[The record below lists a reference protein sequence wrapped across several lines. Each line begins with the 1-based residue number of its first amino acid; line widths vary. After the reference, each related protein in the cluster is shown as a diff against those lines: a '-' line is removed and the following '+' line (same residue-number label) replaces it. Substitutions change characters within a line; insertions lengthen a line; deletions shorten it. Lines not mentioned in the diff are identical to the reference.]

1 MKKSYLSLAMLERC
15 LISLFIFMLVCS
27 FSGCKKSDSA
37 RQNEIVIYTYDSF
50 CGEWGAGPEIA
61 RLFEEKTGI
70 KVTYADCGDGVQIL
84 SKAILEK
91 NDPYADILLGLDNN
105 LIEKVRESGVLAEFS
120 PSNASLVSK
129 DLWNELNATESSKKY
144 ILTPYD
150 YSHFAM
156 IWDSTSNIPAP
167 ASLEDMTKSVYKN
180 SIILMDARTSTVGLG
195 FETWVK
201 AVYGDKAEDY
211 MNRLKPS
218 ILTVSPSWSV
228 GYGMFTEGEAPLVIS
243 YTTSPA
249 YHVEYGEGDQFKALV
264 FEEGH
269 VRQIEGAGIV
279 KGAKNQKGAAKFIEF
294 LISDEAQTLLPIGQW
309 MFPSNAS
316 VELPQSYK
324 AAAPVPKTIK

>member
-1 MKKSYLSLAMLERC
+1 MKKSYLMAKRSFCLFSLLV
-15 LISLFIFMLVCS
+15 FMLVCS
-27 FSGCKKSDSA
+27 LSGCKKNDSA
-37 RQNEIVIYTYDSF
+37 RQGEVVIYTYDSF

-91 NDPYADILLGLDNN
+91 NAPYADILLGLDNN
-105 LIEKVRESGVLAEFS
+105 LIQKVRESDVLVNYT
-120 PSNASLVSK
+120 PSNSSLVAN
-129 DLWNELNATESSKKY
+129 DLWTELNDSENKKDF

-156 IWDSTSNIPAP
+156 IWNSTSKTPAP
-167 ASLEDMTKSVYKN
+167 KSLEDMTKPEYKN

-201 AVYGDKAEDY
+201 AIYGNKAEDY

-218 ILTVSPSWSV
+218 VLTVSPSWSV

-279 KGAKNQKGAAKFIEF
+279 KGAPNKKGAEKFIEF
-294 LISDEAQTLLPIGQW
+294 LISNEAQTLLPIGQW
-309 MFPSNAS
+309 MFPSNQN
-316 VELPQSYK
+316 VELPESYK

>member
-1 MKKSYLSLAMLERC
+1 MKKSYLMAMRPCC
-15 LISLFIFMLVCS
+15 LISLFILLVCS
-27 FSGCKKSDSA
+27 FIGCKKNDSA
-37 RQNEIVIYTYDSF
+37 RDGEVVIYTYDSF
-50 CGEWGAGPEIA
+50 SGEWGAGPEIA

-70 KVTYADCGDGVQIL
+70 KVTYADCGDSVQIL

-91 NDPYADILLGLDNN
+91 NEPYADILLGLDNN
-105 LIEKVRESGVLAEFS
+105 LIQKVREADVLENYI
-120 PSNASLVSK
+120 PSNSSLVK
-129 DLWNELNATESSKKY
+129 NELWTELNASENKKDF

-150 YSHFAM
+150 FSHFAM
-156 IWDSTSNIPAP
+156 IWNSTSKIPAP
-167 ASLEDMTKSVYKN
+167 TSLEDMTKPIYKN

-201 AVYGDKAEDY
+201 AVYGDKADDY

-218 ILTVSPSWSV
+218 ILTVSPGWSA

-264 FEEGH
+264 FEQGH

-279 KGAKNQKGAAKFIEF
+279 KGAPNKKGAQQFIEF

-309 MFPSNAS
+309 MFPSNEG
-316 VELPQSYK
+316 VPLPDSYK

>member
-1 MKKSYLSLAMLERC
+1 
-15 LISLFIFMLVCS
+15 MLVCS
-27 FSGCKKSDSA
+27 LVACKKSDSE
-37 RQNEIVIYTYDSF
+37 RLDEVVIYTYDSF

-91 NDPYADILLGLDNN
+91 NEPYADILLGLDNN
-105 LIEKVRESGVLAEFS
+105 LIEKVREAKVLEKYT
-120 PSNASLVSK
+120 PSNDSLVAN
-129 DLWNELNATESSKKY
+129 DLWSELNASSNKKDY

-156 IWDSTSNIPAP
+156 IYDSRSSIPAP
-167 ASLEDMTKSVYKN
+167 TSLEDMTKDIYKN

-201 AVYGDKAEDY
+201 AVYGDKADDY

-264 FEEGH
+264 FDEGH
-269 VRQIEGAGIV
+269 VRQIEGVGIV
-279 KGAKNQKGAAKFIEF
+279 KNCPNPKGAAKFIEF

-309 MFPSNAS
+309 MFPSNAN
-316 VELPQSYK
+316 VTLPDSYK